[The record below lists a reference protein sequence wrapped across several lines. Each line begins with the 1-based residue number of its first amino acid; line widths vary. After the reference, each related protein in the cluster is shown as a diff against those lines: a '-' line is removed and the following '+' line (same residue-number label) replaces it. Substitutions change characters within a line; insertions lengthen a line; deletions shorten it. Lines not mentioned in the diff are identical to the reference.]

1 MASGSTEV
9 TAVHPDTIAS
19 VHWWL
24 VRMPFAADILWGSG
38 RRSGTTRAIV
48 RLETADG
55 TVGWGETIAL
65 IDTVPAVLGAIAA
78 KVAVG
83 RSIRDAEGF
92 HRHVLGAG
100 YYHHKRAAVMA
111 TAAVEMAM
119 WDALGRRAGLPLWA
133 LWGGLWRARVEASA
147 YLVVGDPGIVAE
159 EARRFLDAGHET
171 FKNKIGVSAG
181 SDVPL
186 VEAVRRVVGARDV
199 RADVNGAWTPGTAKR
214 QLAKLAPFDLAYV
227 EQPLEL
233 DDLQG
238 HAELRRAQP
247 VPIAL
252 DESAYTLAD
261 VGNIVRAGA
270 ADVVLLDP
278 HEAGG
283 LWQVV
288 KQAAICESVGIPVTL
303 HSGGEL
309 ALSQAAY
316 VHLAA
321 SIPNMGLA
329 IDTEQTYLAGDI
341 APDGPRLA
349 RGGFAVPDRPGLG
362 VTPDPGLIERH
373 RVSEISGA
381 DLDPD
386 RPGWFP
392 VKPAYG
398 GTGAGPAR
406 LNSRASPA
414 MVRRSE
420 RPDRARPIQICPPS
434 ATTPVSP
441 SPSGARPGRPAT
453 SSRPT
458 PPTRARNSTCWKCSP
473 IPRGASTWA
482 TCATTRWAT
491 CSRATSGPRV
501 SRCSIPWAG
510 TPSACRPRTRR
521 CRTRCIRA
529 NGPTPTSRRCARS

>member
-1 MASGSTEV
+1 MA
-9 TAVHPDTIAS
+9 ALHPDTIVRAD
-19 VHWWL
+19 WWL

-38 RRSGTTRAIV
+38 RRSGTTRALV
-48 RLETADG
+48 RVETADG
-55 TVGWGETIAL
+55 LVGFGETIAL
-65 IDTVPAVLGAIAA
+65 IDAVPAVLGQVAA
-78 KVAVG
+78 KLAVG

-111 TAAVEMAM
+111 IAAVEMAM

-133 LWGGLWRARVEASA
+133 LWGGLWRGRVEASA
-147 YLVVGDPGIVAE
+147 YLFVSDPRIVAE
-159 EARRFLDAGHET
+159 EARRFLDLGHET
-171 FKNKIGVSAG
+171 FKIKIGVSRA

-186 VEAVRRVVGARDV
+186 VEAVRRQVAARDV

-214 QLAKLAPFDLAYV
+214 QLAQLAPYDLAYV

-233 DDLQG
+233 DDLAG

-283 LWQVV
+283 CWQVV

-321 SIPNMGLA
+321 SIPNMTLA
-329 IDTEQTYLAGDI
+329 IDTEQPYLAGDI
-341 APDGPRLA
+341 AADGPRL
-349 RGGFAVPDRPGLG
+349 REGGFAVSDRPGLG
-362 VTPDPGLIERH
+362 VTPDLGAIERY

-381 DLDPD
+381 YLDPD
-386 RPGWFP
+386 KPGWFP
-392 VKPAYG
+392 VKPAY
-398 GTGAGPAR
+398 
-406 LNSRASPA
+406 
-414 MVRRSE
+414 
-420 RPDRARPIQICPPS
+420 
-434 ATTPVSP
+434 
-441 SPSGARPGRPAT
+441 
-453 SSRPT
+453 
-458 PPTRARNSTCWKCSP
+458 
-473 IPRGASTWA
+473 
-482 TCATTRWAT
+482 
-491 CSRATSGPRV
+491 
-501 SRCSIPWAG
+501 
-510 TPSACRPRTRR
+510 
-521 CRTRCIRA
+521 
-529 NGPTPTSRRCARS
+529 